1 MKNQSEIIN
10 KLKQFIKKYYTNQ
23 IIKGGVL
30 SLLVLLLFFIFISLL
45 EFYMNFDVG
54 IRTTLFWSYLI
65 INSLIVIKFI
75 LLPILKLFNIRK
87 GITYKEA
94 AKILGH
100 HFNEID
106 DKLINILEL
115 SEMGL
120 ENELINASIDQK
132 TKSIT
137 PIPFKNA
144 IQLKSNLKIAKWLLA
159 PLALILIFF
168 ISGKA
173 DMLTK
178 SSSRIIKHNKFFEPE
193 APYIINIESELTT
206 KQQEDYILKIKIE
219 GNEIPKDFYI
229 NVDNYKFIMKK
240 NNATEFEYL
249 FKNINKNKDFNLIG
263 GGYKSK
269 KYYIKVIPKPTI
281 VDVKTTINYPKY
293 TQKKNIIINSIQD
306 LRIPEGTQIEWV
318 VNFKNTDKLILKINS
333 KTKEFNIKKTHTYK
347 QKYFTPTKIDLINYN
362 KYNLRD
368 TTGFKID
375 IINDER
381 PTIIVN
387 EIRDSINNYC
397 NLSAE
402 ISDDYGLSKLNF
414 YYKIYNEDTL
424 MKFKEQ
430 LKISSNKDQIFYYE
444 FNINNLNL
452 KEGEEV
458 KYYFEVWDN
467 DKINGHKK
475 TKSLEFK
482 FTEKTR
488 AETIIEKNEKNEK
501 IKNSLSNS
509 ISKAKELKE
518 EIKEFNKNIIDKK
531 KLGWEEKQKTKEI
544 LEKQKKILEEIK
556 KNQSRNEDNHKN
568 QQKIKPSTLEKQKQL
583 KKLMDSVV
591 DEEMKKLLE
600 ELEKLMNKD
609 DKEKLKDLLK
619 KINSKNNDLEK
630 ELDRELELFKQL
642 EFEQKTEE
650 LIEEIK
656 KLRDEQAN
664 LKNETDSAKKETTD
678 LAKTQEKLQEK
689 MNNIKKSIEDLDKK
703 NEELE
708 NKNSLPK
715 TEEDE
720 KEIEDSMKES
730 KESLDKKNK
739 KKSSKSQKK
748 SLDKLDELA
757 EKLSA
762 MQQSNSEEKQIEN
775 IETLRE
781 ILENL
786 LNLSFSQEDLINK
799 TRKTK
804 TSSSEFIELVQTQK
818 KLSDDSKIIEDS
830 LFALSKRVVQIQEKI
845 NSEISLIKSNMQ
857 ESTKRLEE
865 RVIKKSTEK
874 QQFVMTST
882 NNLALL
888 LSEILKNMQLDLS
901 KMPSNCK
908 KPKNCNNPQKC
919 NNPSMS
925 ELKKAQKELNEKM
938 KKGNKKGKGKKGKSE
953 EMSSKKL
960 MDLAKKQGLIKS
972 GLESLEKENGEL
984 GNSKILD
991 KIKEQMEENEYD
1003 IINNNISNKTFERL
1017 NQIIDKFIDFEKAE
1031 KEKGEDEKR
1040 ESNEWILDESKIDKK
1055 NNIVKKKKKSELE
1068 LRNTTPVNLTPF
1080 FKNEVNKYFNS
1091 IIKGNND

>member
-1 MKNQSEIIN
+1 VKKQSDIIN

-23 IIKGGVL
+23 IIKGGIL
-30 SLLVLLLFFIFISLL
+30 SLFILLLFFIFISLL

-54 IRTTLFWSYLI
+54 LRTILFWSYLI
-65 INSLIVIKFI
+65 INSLIIIRFI
-75 LLPILKLFNIRK
+75 LLPLLKLFNIRK
-87 GITYKEA
+87 GITYKDA

-120 ENELINASIDQK
+120 DNELINASIDQK

-144 IQLKSNLKIAKWLLA
+144 IQLKSNFKIAKWLLA
-159 PLALILIFF
+159 PLAFILIFV

-173 DMLTK
+173 DMLIK
-178 SSSRIIKHNKFFEPE
+178 SSSRIIKHNKFFEPK
-193 APYIINIESELTT
+193 APYIIKIESELTT

-219 GNEIPKDFYI
+219 GNEIPKEFYVS
-229 NVDNYKFIMKK
+229 VDSYKFIMKK
-240 NNATEFEYL
+240 KNSTEFEYL
-249 FKNINKNKDFNLIG
+249 FKNINKKKDFNLIG

-269 KYYIKVIPKPTI
+269 KYYINVIPKPTI
-281 VDVKTTINYPKY
+281 TDVKTTINYPKY
-293 TQKKNIIINSIQD
+293 IQKKDIIVNSIED
-306 LRIPEGTQIEWV
+306 LRVPEGTQIEWV
-318 VNFKNTDKLILKINS
+318 VNFENTDTLILKINS
-333 KTKEFNIKKTHTYK
+333 ETTKFNIKNTHTYK
-347 QKYFTPTKIDLINYN
+347 QKYYTPTTIDLINYN

-368 TTGFKID
+368 TGFKID
-375 IINDER
+375 IINDEK
-381 PTIIVN
+381 PLIIVN
-387 EIRDSINNYC
+387 EIKDSINNYR
-397 NLSAE
+397 NLSGE
-402 ISDDYGLSKLNF
+402 IRDDYGLSKLNF
-414 YYKIYNEDTL
+414 CYKIYNEDTVI
-424 MKFKEQ
+424 KFKEQ
-430 LKISSNKDQIFYYE
+430 LKISSNKDQVFYHE
-444 FNINNLNL
+444 FNITKL
-452 KEGEEV
+452 KLKQGEEV
-458 KYYFEVWDN
+458 RYYFEVWDN

-488 AETIIEKNEKNEK
+488 AETIIEKDGGNEK

-509 ISKAKELKE
+509 ISKAQELKE
-518 EIKEFNKNIIDKK
+518 EIKEFNKEIIAKK

-556 KNQSRNEDNHKN
+556 RNQSRNEDNHKN
-568 QQKIKPSTLEKQKQL
+568 QKKINPSTLEKQKQL
-583 KKLMDSVV
+583 KKLMDNVV

-600 ELEKLMNKD
+600 ELEKLMNKK

-650 LIEEIK
+650 LIQEIK
-656 KLRDEQAN
+656 KLREEQAN
-664 LKNETDSAKKETTD
+664 LKNETDSAKKETKD
-678 LAKTQEKLQEK
+678 LAKKQEKLQEK
-689 MNNIKKSIEDLDKK
+689 MKKVKESIKDLDKK

-715 TEEDE
+715 TKEDE
-720 KEIEDSMKES
+720 KEIENSMKKS
-730 KESLDKKNK
+730 KESLDKKDN

-748 SLDKLDELA
+748 SLEKLDELA
-757 EKLSA
+757 DKLSD

-804 TSSSEFIELVQTQK
+804 TSSSEFIKLVQIQK

-845 NSEISLIKSNMQ
+845 NSEISLIKENMI
-857 ESTKRLEE
+857 ESTKKLEE

-901 KMPSNCK
+901 KMPSKCK

-938 KKGNKKGKGKKGKSE
+938 KKGKGKGKGKGGKG
-953 EMSSKKL
+953 EMTSKKL
-960 MDLAKKQGLIKS
+960 MELAKKQGLIKS

-984 GNSKILD
+984 GNSKMLD

-1017 NQIIDKFIDFEKAE
+1017 DKIIDKFIDFEKAE

-1055 NNIVKKKKKSELE
+1055 YSIVKKKQKSQLE
-1068 LRNTTPVNLTPF
+1068 LRSTTPVNLSPF

-1091 IIKGNND
+1091 IIKENND

>member
-1 MKNQSEIIN
+1 MKNQSDIIN

-23 IIKGGVL
+23 IIKGGIL
-30 SLLVLLLFFIFISLL
+30 SLFILLLFFIFISLL

-54 IRTTLFWSYLI
+54 LRTILFWSYLI
-65 INSLIVIKFI
+65 INGLIIIKFI
-75 LLPILKLFNIRK
+75 LIPLLKLFNIRK
-87 GITYKEA
+87 GITYKDA
-94 AKILGH
+94 AKILGY
-100 HFNEID
+100 HFNEIE

-120 ENELINASIDQK
+120 DNELINASIDQK

-144 IQLKSNLKIAKWLLA
+144 IQLKSNFKIAKWLLA
-159 PLALILIFF
+159 PLALILIFV

-193 APYIINIESELTT
+193 APYIIKIESELTT
-206 KQQEDYILKIKIE
+206 KQQEDYVLKIKIE
-219 GNEIPKDFYI
+219 GNEIPKEFYVS
-229 NVDNYKFIMKK
+229 VDNYKFIMKK
-240 NNATEFEYL
+240 KNSTEFEYL
-249 FKNINKNKDFNLIG
+249 FKNINKSKDFNLIG

-281 VDVKTTINYPKY
+281 IDAKTTINYPKY
-293 TQKKNIIINSIQD
+293 VQKKDIIINSIED
-306 LRIPEGTQIEWV
+306 LRVPEGTQIKWV
-318 VNFKNTDKLILKINS
+318 VNFENTDTLILKINS
-333 KTKEFNIKKTHTYK
+333 ETTKFNIKNIHTYK
-347 QKYFTPTKIDLINYN
+347 QKYYKTTTIDLINYN

-375 IINDER
+375 IINDES

-387 EIRDSINNYC
+387 EIKDSINNYG
-397 NLSAE
+397 NLSGE
-402 ISDDYGLSKLNF
+402 IKDDYGLSKLNF
-414 YYKIYNEDTL
+414 CYEVYNNDTV

-430 LKISSNKDQIFYYE
+430 LKISSNNDQVFYHE
-444 FNINNLNL
+444 FNITKLNLN
-452 KEGEEV
+452 EGEGV
-458 KYYFEVWDN
+458 RYYFEVWDN

-488 AETIIEKNEKNEK
+488 EETIIEKNEKNEK

-509 ISKAKELKE
+509 ISKAQELKE
-518 EIKEFNKNIIDKK
+518 ELKEFNKDIIAKK
-531 KLGWEEKQKTKEI
+531 KLGWQEKQKIKEI
-544 LEKQKKILEEIK
+544 LKNQKKILEEIK
-556 KNQSRNEDNHKN
+556 KNQARNEDNHKN
-568 QQKIKPSTLEKQKQL
+568 QKKINPSTLEKQKQL
-583 KKLMDSVV
+583 KKLMDNVV
-591 DEEMKKLLE
+591 DEEMKKILE

-656 KLRDEQAN
+656 KLRKEQAS
-664 LKNETDSAKKETTD
+664 LKNETDSTKKETKD

-689 MNNIKKSIEDLDKK
+689 MNNLKESIKDLEKK

-708 NKNSLPK
+708 NKNLLPK
-715 TEEDE
+715 TKEDE

-748 SLDKLDELA
+748 SLEKLDELA
-757 EKLSA
+757 DKLSV
-762 MQQSNSEEKQIEN
+762 MQQGNSEEKQIEN

-804 TSSSEFIELVQTQK
+804 TSSSEFIKLVQIQK

-845 NSEISLIKSNMQ
+845 NSEISLIKENMI
-857 ESTKRLEE
+857 ESTKKLEE

-901 KMPSNCK
+901 KMPSKCK

-925 ELKKAQKELNEKM
+925 ELKKAQKELNEKI
-938 KKGNKKGKGKKGKSE
+938 KKGKGKGKGKDGKG

-960 MDLAKKQGLIKS
+960 MELAKKQGLIKS

-984 GNSKILD
+984 GNSKMLD

-1017 NQIIDKFIDFEKAE
+1017 DKIIDKFIDFEKAE

-1040 ESNEWILDESKIDKK
+1040 ESNEWMLDENKIDKK
-1055 NNIVKKKKKSELE
+1055 YNIVKKKQKSQLE
-1068 LRNTTPVNLTPF
+1068 LRNTTPVNLSPF

-1091 IIKGNND
+1091 IIKENND

>member
-1 MKNQSEIIN
+1 
-10 KLKQFIKKYYTNQ
+10 
-23 IIKGGVL
+23 
-30 SLLVLLLFFIFISLL
+30 
-45 EFYMNFDVG
+45 MNFDVG
-54 IRTTLFWSYLI
+54 LRTILFWLYLI
-65 INSLIVIKFI
+65 INGLIIIKFI
-75 LLPILKLFNIRK
+75 LLPLLKLFNIRK
-87 GITYKEA
+87 GITHKEA
-94 AKILGH
+94 AKILGN

-115 SEMGL
+115 SEMGH

-137 PIPFKNA
+137 PVPFKNA

-178 SSSRIIKHNKFFEPE
+178 SSSRIIQHNKFFEPE
-193 APYIINIESELTT
+193 APYIIKIESDLTT
-206 KQQEDYILKIKIE
+206 KQQEDYILRIKIE
-219 GNEIPKDFYI
+219 GNEIPKEFYVS
-229 NVDNYKFIMKK
+229 VDNYKFIMKK
-240 NNATEFEYL
+240 KNSTEFEYL
-249 FKNINKNKDFNLIG
+249 FKNINKNKSFNLIG

-281 VDVKTTINYPKY
+281 IDVQTAINYPKY
-293 TQKKNIIINSIQD
+293 TQKKDIIVNSIEN
-306 LRIPEGTQIEWV
+306 LKVPEGTQIEWI
-318 VNFKNTDKLILKINS
+318 VNFENTDKLILKINS
-333 KTKEFNIKKTHTYK
+333 EIKEFNVKNTHTYK
-347 QKYFTPTKIDLINYN
+347 QKYYTPTTIDLINCN
-362 KYNLRD
+362 KHNLRD
-368 TTGFKID
+368 TTSFNID
-375 IINDER
+375 IINDEH
-381 PTIIVN
+381 PLIIVN
-387 EIRDSINNYC
+387 EMWDSINNYST
-397 NLSAE
+397 LSGE
-402 ISDDYGLSKLNF
+402 IRDDYGLSKLNF
-414 YYKIYNEDTL
+414 YCEIYNGDTL

-430 LKISSNKDQIFYYE
+430 LTITSNQDQIFYHE
-444 FNINNLNL
+444 FNINKLNLNP
-452 KEGEEV
+452 GEEV
-458 KYYFEVWDN
+458 RYYFNVWDN

-475 TKSLEFK
+475 TKSIEFK

-488 AETIIEKNEKNEK
+488 AETIIDKNEKNEK

-509 ISKAKELKE
+509 ISKAQELKE
-518 EIKEFNKNIIDKK
+518 EIKEFNKDIIDKK
-531 KLGWEEKQKTKEI
+531 KLGWEEKQKAKEI
-544 LEKQKKILEEIK
+544 LEKQKNILEEIK
-556 KNQSRNEDNHKN
+556 RNQSRNEENQKN
-568 QQKIKPSTLEKQKQL
+568 QEKINPSTLEKQKQL

-591 DEEMKKLLE
+591 DEEIKKLLE

-609 DKEKLKDLLK
+609 EKEKLKDLLK

-656 KLRDEQAN
+656 KLREEQAQ
-664 LKNETDSAKKETTD
+664 LKNETDSAKKETKD

-689 MNNIKKSIEDLDKK
+689 MNNLKKSIKDLEKK

-708 NKNSLPK
+708 NKNSLPETK
-715 TEEDE
+715 EDE
-720 KEIEDSMKES
+720 KEIEKSMKES
-730 KESLDKKNK
+730 KDSLDKKNK

-748 SLDKLDELA
+748 SLEKLDELA

-775 IETLRE
+775 IETLRG

-804 TSSSEFIELVQTQK
+804 TSSSEFIKLVQTQK
-818 KLSDDSKIIEDS
+818 KLSDDSEIIKDS

-845 NSEISLIKSNMQ
+845 NSEISLIKDNMQ
-857 ESTKRLEE
+857 ESTKKLEE

-901 KMPSNCK
+901 KMPSKCK

-925 ELKKAQKELNEKM
+925 ELKKAQKDLNKKM
-938 KKGNKKGKGKKGKSE
+938 KNGDKKGKEKSGKG

-960 MDLAKKQGLIKS
+960 MNLAKKQGLIKS
-972 GLESLEKENGEL
+972 ALESLEKENGGL
-984 GNSKILD
+984 GNNKMLN

-1031 KEKGEDEKR
+1031 KEKGEDEMR
-1040 ESNEWILDESKIDKK
+1040 ESNEWILDENKTVKK
-1055 NNIVKKKKKSELE
+1055 NNIVKKKKKSQLD
-1068 LRNTTPVNLTPF
+1068 LRSTTPVNLTPF
-1080 FKNEVNKYFNS
+1080 FKNEVTKYFNS
-1091 IIKGNND
+1091 IIKENND